1 MNKFICDLP
10 WIHFSVFPQGNCT
23 VCCVAKHSG
32 EDNGHSW
39 NKSFPKKTEI
49 LTVSNNSIHDIVN
62 CDNFKQIR
70 LDMLNE
76 KIPPACEGCHLT
88 EKNGGTSKRQF
99 ETNRNLDHAGL
110 TEKDGSIAVD
120 LRHIELR
127 LGNYCNL
134 KCRSCNADSST
145 SWIKDYYSLKEKV
158 NLSSG
163 YHWIKSNPIFNF
175 EWTEDDDFYRKLI
188 DAAPN
193 LEQIHIS
200 GGEPFLVPKHFV
212 LLEKLIEENRTNI
225 EIHYHTN
232 LNYKFEKIKP
242 ALDLLTNF
250 KEIHMSFSID
260 DIEERNSYIRSLSDW
275 NLMIENLK
283 LITENYRFI
292 FRITQ
297 TVSAYNFM
305 YIEEL
310 TQYLKKENINVPLKF
325 NHVHSPDYLMPTVL
339 SKDIRRNKIDSL
351 IGQISEFNY
360 YDLYGHYYN
369 SEENGLLDYFKY
381 FTNEVDKI
389 RNEKLEKD
397 FPLLIKVI
405 NER

>member
-1 MNKFICDLP
+1 MSKFICDLP

-32 EDNGHSW
+32 DDNGHSW
-39 NKSFPKKTEI
+39 NKKFLQKNEI
-49 LTVSNNSIHDIVN
+49 LTVSKNSIDEIVN

-70 LDMLNE
+70 LDMING
-76 KIPPACEGCHLT
+76 KVPPACEGCHLT

-120 LRHIELR
+120 IRHVELR

-145 SWIKDYYSLKEKV
+145 SWIKDYYALKDKV

-163 YHWIKSNPIFNF
+163 YHWIKSNPVFNF

-200 GGEPFLVPKHFV
+200 GGEPFLVPKHFG
-212 LLEKLIEENRTNI
+212 LLEKLIEENRTDI

-260 DIEERNSYIRSLSDW
+260 DIKERNSYIRSLSDW
-275 NLMIENLK
+275 DLMIENLR
-283 LITENYRFI
+283 LITENYKFI

-310 TQYLKKENINVPLKF
+310 TQYLKNERINIPLKF

-339 SKDIRRNKIDSL
+339 SKDMRRSKIDSL

-381 FTNEVDKI
+381 FTDEVDKI

-397 FPLLIKVI
+397 FPLLIKAI